1 MSGGCDFLLVLLI
14 FFDPELVISRAAAM
28 QNFLGSESRPM
39 QACKPNG
46 SISTANSKDAFGG

>member
-28 QNFLGSESRPM
+28 QNFLASESRPM
-39 QACKPNG
+39 QASKPNG
-46 SISTANSKDAFGG
+46 CISTANSENVFGG